1 MKTYLIS
8 EVVESLNDLLC
19 MFFKC
24 NSIADNIAYDLEVDK
39 NCPNASD
46 FYHHNIAHWF
56 TGDDAADKLSA
67 IMIKMNARPVRKSF
81 EGDEKRYSSISDMF
95 RVNLAMFEG
104 LAEKLQ
110 EIIEVCD
117 YDRKNKYLVIELE
130 NMMESVQDK
139 IRIANI
145 WLDKVILYEEK
156 DKMYAFDED
165 FEDFVKM

>member
-1 MKTYLIS
+1 MKTYLAPEI
-8 EVVESLNDLLC
+8 VDSLNDLLC

-39 NCPNASD
+39 NCPNASE

-56 TGDDAADKLSA
+56 TGDNAADKLSA

-81 EGDEKRYSSISDMF
+81 EGDDKRYTSISDMF
-95 RVNLAMFEG
+95 RVNLAMFEE
-104 LAEKLQ
+104 LSDKLQ

-117 YDRKNKYLVIELE
+117 YDRKNKYIVIELE
-130 NMMESVQDK
+130 NMLEFVQDK

-145 WLDKVILYEEK
+145 WLDKVIYYEDKE
-156 DKMYAFDED
+156 KMYAFDKD
-165 FEDFVKM
+165 FEGFVKM